1 MNKEL
6 IAAIEQL
13 EREKGIAKDTLL
25 ETIEAALITAYKKNF
40 PYSSNARV
48 AIDKETGEVKVF
60 TCISVVDSYS
70 DEKDEILL
78 EDAQDID
85 PNYRVGDV
93 IEEEVT
99 PQNFGRI
106 AAQTAKQVVVQRIRE
121 AERNVIYN
129 EFSNRESEI
138 ITGTVQRQNRGTVF
152 INLGRTEAVLLA
164 SEQMPREQ
172 YRQGDR
178 LKLYIL
184 EVKQT
189 NKGPQVTVSRSHPGL
204 VKRLFEL
211 EVPEIYDGIVEIK
224 SIARE
229 AGSRTK
235 LSVYAADENLDAVG
249 ACVGQR
255 GVRVQ
260 TIVEELYGEKIDIV
274 NWSKDPKVYISNALS
289 PSSVEEVYILD
300 DARSAMAVVPDHQ
313 LSLAIGKE
321 GQNARLAAKLTG
333 WKIDIK
339 SRSQFDELPNI
350 DEIIALDQQHYDG
363 AMAVEEESIAQAE
376 VAEPAAA
383 ETAQAEREAVASA
396 ADVAETE
403 LPEVDMADFEEVDMA
418 DFEEVD
424 ATELAEVDMTEFEEV
439 DATEFEE
446 IDIADFEVV
455 DEAEREE

>member
-13 EREKGIAKDTLL
+13 EREKGIDKDTLL

-40 PYSSNARV
+40 PYSANARV
-48 AIDKETGEVKVF
+48 SIDRDSGEVKVY
-60 TCISVVDSYS
+60 TRITIVEAYS
-70 DEKDEILL
+70 DDKDEMLL
-78 EDAQDID
+78 EDARDID
-85 PNYRVGDV
+85 ANYQVGDV

-152 INLGRTEAVLLA
+152 INLGRAEAVLLA
-164 SEQMPREQ
+164 SEQMPSEH

-189 NKGPQVTVSRSHPGL
+189 NKGPQVAVSRSHPGL

-229 AGSRTK
+229 ASSRTK
-235 LSVYAADENLDAVG
+235 LSVYAADSNLDAVG

-255 GVRVQ
+255 GARVQ
-260 TIVEELYGEKIDIV
+260 VIVEELSGEKIDIV

-289 PSSVEEVYILD
+289 PSAVEAVYILD
-300 DARSAMAVVPDHQ
+300 DERSAMAVVPDHQ

-339 SRSQFDELPNI
+339 SVSQFEELENS
-350 DEIIALDQQHYDG
+350 DEIIALDEKHYG
-363 AMAVEEESIAQAE
+363 KSIE
-376 VAEPAAA
+376 LAAA
-383 ETAQAEREAVASA
+383 EDELVDDAVAAEAAPIDADAAASDA
-396 ADVAETE
+396 ADYEAFDIDDYDVVE
-403 LPEVDMADFEEVDMA
+403 ADLA
-418 DFEEVD
+418 DY
-424 ATELAEVDMTEFEEV
+424 
-439 DATEFEE
+439 
-446 IDIADFEVV
+446 EVV
-455 DEAEREE
+455 DETELDEFEFVEAEETAEDA